1 MSNSATKP
9 SANANQGLVGWFLNS
24 AFPPILIGLALLL
37 GAFALLLTPRE
48 EDPQIVVPMA
58 DVRVMAP
65 GLSARQI
72 ATQVTEPLERLVS
85 QIDGVEYVYSQSNRD
100 YANVTVRFYVGED
113 REDSLVKL
121 YNKLYSSQNEIP
133 AVVNNWSIKPVEID
147 DVPIVVA
154 ALYSTNPNQHDAFA
168 LRRIAE
174 QATQKLK
181 AIDNTN
187 QVSVVGGQARTIQIS
202 LDSVSL
208 AAHSTTIADIARA
221 IQVSNTQVSAGQLH
235 QQGRVI
241 EVESGEFFTSA
252 TELAN
257 AVVNVVNGRPVYLQD
272 VAKVTDGPELATS
285 YTAFYPG
292 PEFSGLTAGDDR
304 TAASV
309 EGEKYPAV
317 YIAIAKQRG
326 TNAVWVADD
335 VLAELEELEATW
347 LPEGTAFSIIRNYG
361 ETANEKVSELVSS
374 LAVAILVVV
383 VFVGLFLNWRAALV
397 VAIAIPIAYGAT
409 LGMDLLFGYTINRV
423 TLFAL
428 ILALGLIVDDPIAAI
443 DNIERHIREEGKTSK
458 RAVIAAMVEIRSA
471 LLMSTLA
478 IIIVFTPMFF
488 ITGMMGPYMGPMAF
502 NVPISVIFSTITAFL
517 ITPWLAWKI
526 MGKAKQAGAY
536 DPSSSLIYKGYRRLL
551 EPLLDSRK
559 RSKVFLWGVAGLF
572 VLAALLPAMRL
583 VPLKLLPHD
592 NKNEF
597 QLIVDM
603 PEGESL
609 EATSMALERFAE
621 YLQRVPEV
629 SAIATFGGIASPMD
643 FNGMVR
649 HYSNR
654 NLPWQGEVRIVLAD
668 KSRRSMQSNEIVNR
682 LRDPLEA
689 IAADMN
695 AQVKIVQMPPG
706 PPVLATIV
714 AEVYGGDETP
724 YAELESAA
732 QVLADRM
739 RQEDYVSEVD
749 TSVPTEHTVWR
760 FVIDREK
767 AALSGISANDI
778 HESIQAA
785 SGGWTIDYL
794 QQPTEINPL
803 PIEIRLPKRLRDN
816 PEQLLSLYVR
826 GQSGIAQQSN
836 ESGLSDA
843 PAPLV
848 PLAELGKFLE
858 MPADRP
864 IIHKN
869 LKPVVYVYAEPV
881 GRVPADIVADV
892 MVDEGSD
899 SNTVVP
905 HWQRHYFNNG
915 SGIGWQVASD
925 INVVWSGEGEWKITL
940 DVFRDLGIAYAV
952 ALLGVYVV
960 MVLQTG
966 LKAVAGIMML
976 SIPLTVIGIMPG
988 FWFLNMFKADIAGY
1002 PNPALFTATAM
1013 IGMIAL
1019 AGIVVRNA
1027 LILIEFIQQRLQ
1039 TDCTLKEALF
1049 DAGAAR
1055 TRPILLT
1062 AGTTMLANI
1071 VITLDP
1077 IFNGLAWAVIFGIT
1091 ASTLFTLVVIPVVYY
1106 MMYRDV
1112 AAHDFV
1118 DHSSVNKSKPSSEHQ
1133 EQKA

>member
-1 MSNSATKP
+1 MSDIKAEQ
-9 SANANQGLVGWFLNS
+9 SANNGVVRWFLNS

-58 DVRVMAP
+58 DVSVSAP

-121 YNKLYSSQNEIP
+121 YNKIYSSQDQIP
-133 AVVNNWSIKPVEID
+133 AVVKTWAVKPVEID
-147 DVPIVVA
+147 DVPIIVA
-154 ALYSTNPNQHDAFA
+154 ALYSTDPEQHDAFA

-181 AIDNTN
+181 AVDNTN
-187 QVSVVGGQARTIQIS
+187 QVSVVGGQARTIQIA
-202 LDSVSL
+202 LDSVGL
-208 AAHSTTIADIARA
+208 AAHSTTIADVARA
-221 IQVSNTQVSAGQLH
+221 IQVSNTQVSAGELH

-241 EVESGEFFTSA
+241 QVESGAFFASA
-252 TELAN
+252 AELAN
-257 AVVNVVNGRPVYLQD
+257 TVVNVVNERAVYLRD
-272 VAKVTDGPELATS
+272 VAEITDGPEQAKN

-292 PEFSGLTAGDDR
+292 PEFTGMTNSAVVESGTMYGK
-304 TAASV
+304 
-309 EGEKYPAV
+309 KYPAV
-317 YIAIAKQRG
+317 YISVAKQRG
-326 TNAVWVADD
+326 ANAVWVAGD
-335 VLAELEELEATW
+335 VLAQLEELEATW
-347 LPEGTAFSIIRNYG
+347 LPEGVAVSVIRNYG
-361 ETANEKVSELVSS
+361 ETADEKVSELVSS
-374 LAVAILVVV
+374 LVVAVLVVV
-383 VFVGLFLNWRAALV
+383 VFVGLFLSWRAAIV

-443 DNIERHIREEGKTSK
+443 DNIERHIRAEGKASK
-458 RAVIAAMVEIRSA
+458 RAVVAAMVEIRSA

-526 MGKAKQAGAY
+526 MGKAKQKGAY
-536 DPSSSLIYKGYRRLL
+536 DPSSSLIYRGYRKTL

-559 RSKVFLWGVAGLF
+559 RSKVFLWSVAGLF
-572 VLAALLPAMRL
+572 ILAALLPVLRL

-592 NKNEF
+592 NKNEL
-597 QLIVDM
+597 QLVVDM
-603 PEGESL
+603 REGEPL
-609 EATSMALERFAE
+609 ESTAMALERFAE
-621 YLQRVPEV
+621 YLQTVPEV
-629 SAIATFGGIASPMD
+629 SAIATFTGVASPMD

-654 NLPWQGEVRIVLAD
+654 NQPWHGEVRIVLAD
-668 KSRRSMQSNEIVNR
+668 KSRRSMQSNEMVNR

-689 IAADMN
+689 IAN
-695 AQVKIVQMPPG
+695 EVGAQLKIVQMPPG

-714 AEVYGGDETP
+714 AELYGADETP
-724 YAELESAA
+724 YSEIENAA
-732 QVLADRM
+732 QVLADRI
-739 RQEDYVSEVD
+739 RQEDFVSEVD
-749 TSVPTEHTVWR
+749 TSVPDEHKVWR

-785 SGGWTIDYL
+785 SGGWTIDFL
-794 QQPTEINPL
+794 QQENEINPL
-803 PIEIRLPKRLRDN
+803 PIEIRLPERLRDN
-816 PEQLLSLYVR
+816 PDHLLSLYVR
-826 GQSGIAQQSN
+826 GQRGFAQQSSA
-836 ESGLSDA
+836 SGLTAA

-848 PLAELGKFLE
+848 PLAELGEFVEL
-858 MPADRP
+858 PANRP
-864 IIHKN
+864 ILHKN
-869 LKPVVYVYAEPV
+869 LRPVVYVYAEPV
-881 GRVPADIVADV
+881 GRVPADVVADV
-892 MVDEGSD
+892 MVDQNSE
-899 SNTVVP
+899 SNEKVP

-915 SGIGWQVASD
+915 SGLGWQVPSD
-925 INVVWSGEGEWKITL
+925 IDVVWSGEGEWKITL
-940 DVFRDLGIAYAV
+940 DVFRDLGIAYGV
-952 ALLGVYVV
+952 ALLGVYIV
-960 MVLQTG
+960 MVLQTR

-988 FWFLNMFKADIAGY
+988 FWFLNMFSADIAGY

-1027 LILIEFIQQRLQ
+1027 LILIDFIQQRLQ
-1039 TDCTLKEALF
+1039 SDCTLKEALF

-1091 ASTLFTLVVIPVVYY
+1091 ASTLFTLLVIPVVYY
-1106 MMYRDV
+1106 MMYNGTEG
-1112 AAHDFV
+1112 HGTG
-1118 DHSSVNKSKPSSEHQ
+1118 HKPQQEH
-1133 EQKA
+1133 EA

>member
-1 MSNSATKP
+1 MDHKVKENVPHQKL
-9 SANANQGLVGWFLNS
+9 GIIGWFLNS
-24 AFPPILIGLALLL
+24 ALPPILIGLALLL
-37 GAFALLLTPRE
+37 GVFSLLLTPRE

-58 DVRVMAP
+58 DVMVTAP
-65 GLSARQI
+65 GLSARQV

-100 YANVTVRFYVGED
+100 HANVTVRFYVGED

-121 YNKLYSSQNEIP
+121 YNKLYSSQDEIP
-133 AVVNNWSIKPVEID
+133 AVVQNWVVKPVEID

-154 ALYSTNPNQHDAFA
+154 ALYSTNPGQHDAFA

-181 AIDNTN
+181 AVKNTN
-187 QVSVVGGQARTIQIS
+187 QVRVVGGQARTIEVA

-208 AAHSTTIADIARA
+208 SAHSTTIADIAHA
-221 IQVSNTQVSAGQLH
+221 IQSGNTQVTAGQLH
-235 QQGRVI
+235 QQGQVI
-241 EVESGEFFTSA
+241 QIESGEFFASA
-252 TELAN
+252 AELEN
-257 AVVNVVNGRPVYLQD
+257 AVVNVLNGKPVYLRD
-272 VAKVTDGPELATS
+272 VAVITDGAEQARSYTFFSPGASFTEATS
-285 YTAFYPG
+285 A
-292 PEFSGLTAGDDR
+292 GL
-304 TAASV
+304 
-309 EGEKYPAV
+309 GEKYPAV
-317 YIAIAKQRG
+317 FISVAKQKG
-326 TNAVWVADD
+326 SNAVWVADD
-335 VLAELEELEATW
+335 VLVQLQELEANW
-347 LPEGTAFSIIRNYG
+347 LPEGVKFSIIRNYG
-361 ETANEKVSELVSS
+361 DTADEKVSELVSS
-374 LAVAILVVV
+374 LAVAIFVVV
-383 VFVGLFLNWRAALV
+383 IFVGLFLSWRAALV

-443 DNIERHIREEGKTSK
+443 DNIERHMRAEGKASK
-458 RAVIAAMVEIRSA
+458 RAIIAAMIEIRSA
-471 LLMSTLA
+471 LLMSTIA

-526 MGKAKQAGAY
+526 MGKAQQKGVY
-536 DPSSSLIYKGYRRLL
+536 DPTSSLLYRGYRKVL
-551 EPLLDSRK
+551 EPLLDSRQ
-559 RSKVFLWGVAGLF
+559 RSKIFLWSVAGLF
-572 VLAALLPAMRL
+572 VLAALLPALRL

-603 PEGESL
+603 PEGSSL
-609 EATSMALERFAE
+609 ETTEIALERFSN

-629 SAIATFGGIASPMD
+629 ASIATFSGIASPMD

-649 HYSNR
+649 HYSQR
-654 NLPWQGEVRIVLAD
+654 TQPWHGEVRVVLAD
-668 KSRRSMQSNEIVNR
+668 KSRRSMQSNEIVSR
-682 LRDPLEA
+682 LRDDLEA
-689 IAADMN
+689 IAGDIDAHL
-695 AQVKIVQMPPG
+695 KLVQMPPG

-714 AEVYGGDETP
+714 AELYGDDETP
-724 YAELESAA
+724 YIDIENAAKTLAE
-732 QVLADRM
+732 RIGK
-739 RQEDYVSEVD
+739 EDFVREVD
-749 TSVPTEHTVWR
+749 TSVPDDYQVWR
-760 FVIDREK
+760 FVVDREK
-767 AALSGISANDI
+767 AALSGISARDI
-778 HESIQAA
+778 HQSIKAA
-785 SGGWTIDYL
+785 TAGWTIDFL

-803 PIEIRLPKRLRDN
+803 PIEIRLPRGLRDN
-816 PEQLLSLYVR
+816 PDHLLSLYIR
-826 GQSGIAQQSN
+826 GRSGIAQQSDGA
-836 ESGLSDA
+836 GLVTA

-848 PLAELGKFLE
+848 PLAELGEFIE
-858 MPADRP
+858 TTADRP
-864 IIHKN
+864 ILHKN
-869 LKPVVYVYAEPV
+869 LRPVSYVYAEPV
-881 GRVPADIVADV
+881 GRVPADVVADV
-892 MVDEGSD
+892 MADQNSD
-899 SNTVVP
+899 SNKVTP

-915 SGIGWQVASD
+915 SGIGWQVPED
-925 INVVWSGEGEWKITL
+925 IEVVWSGEGEWKITL

-952 ALLGVYVV
+952 ALLGVYIV

-988 FWFLNMFKADIAGY
+988 FWFLNMFSADIAGY

-1027 LILIEFIQQRLQ
+1027 LILIDFIQQRLQ
-1039 TDCTLKEALF
+1039 GDCSLKEALF

-1091 ASTLFTLVVIPVVYY
+1091 ASTLFTLLVIPVVYY
-1106 MMYRDV
+1106 MMYNGV
-1112 AAHDFV
+1112 EGHGIA
-1118 DHSSVNKSKPSSEHQ
+1118 SKSQQEH
-1133 EQKA
+1133 EA

>member
-1 MSNSATKP
+1 MKQAVSDTEAP
-9 SANANQGLVGWFLNS
+9 VNAKSGVMGWFLNS
-24 AFPPILIGLALLL
+24 TFPPVLIGLALLL
-37 GAFALLLTPRE
+37 GVFALLLTPRE

-58 DVRVMAP
+58 DVMVSAP

-72 ATQVTEPLERLVS
+72 ATQITEPLERLVS

-121 YNKLYSSQNEIP
+121 YNKLYSSQDQIP
-133 AVVNNWSIKPVEID
+133 AVVANWVVKPVEID
-147 DVPIVVA
+147 DVPIVIA
-154 ALYSTNPNQHDAFA
+154 ALYSTNPEQHDAFA

-181 AIDNTN
+181 SVKNTN
-187 QVSVVGGQARTIQIS
+187 QVAVVGGQARTIQIA

-208 AAHSTTIADIARA
+208 AAHRTTLADIRRA
-221 IQVSNTQVSAGQLH
+221 VQLTNTQVTAGQLH
-235 QQGRVI
+235 QQGRI
-241 EVESGEFFTSA
+241 IQVESGVFFASA
-252 TELAN
+252 TELEN
-257 AVVNVVNGRPVYLQD
+257 AVVNVLNGQPVFLRD
-272 VAKVTDGPELATS
+272 VATVTDGPEQPS
-285 YTAFYPG
+285 NYTFFYPG
-292 PEFSGLTAGDDR
+292 PDFQGTVSSNISNGGAF
-304 TAASV
+304 A
-309 EGEKYPAV
+309 GEKYPAV
-317 YIAIAKQRG
+317 YISAAKQRG
-326 TNAVWVADD
+326 SNAVWVAND
-335 VLAELEELEATW
+335 VIAELKALEAAW
-347 LPEGTAFSIIRNYG
+347 LPEGVAVSIIRNYG
-361 ETANEKVSELVSS
+361 ETADEKVSELVSS
-374 LAVAILVVV
+374 LVVAVLVVV
-383 VFVGLFLNWRAALV
+383 VFVGLFLNWRAAIV

-443 DNIERHIREEGKTSK
+443 DNIERHMRAEGKASK

-478 IIIVFTPMFF
+478 IVIVFTPMFF

-502 NVPISVIFSTITAFL
+502 NVPISVVFSTITAFF

-526 MGKAKQAGAY
+526 MGKAKQKGAY
-536 DPSSSLIYKGYRRLL
+536 DPSSSLIYKGYRKIL

-559 RSKVFLWGVAGLF
+559 RSKIFLWSVAGLF
-572 VLAALLPAMRL
+572 VLAALLPVLRL

-597 QLIVDM
+597 QLVLDM
-603 PEGESL
+603 REGEPL
-609 EATSMALERFAE
+609 ENTAMALERLAS
-621 YLQRVPEV
+621 YLQTVPEV
-629 SAIATFGGIASPMD
+629 KAIATFSGVASPID

-649 HYSNR
+649 HYSHR
-654 NLPWQGEVRIVLAD
+654 NKPWQGEIRVVLAD
-668 KSRRSMQSNEIVNR
+668 KSRRSMQSNEMANR

-689 IAADMN
+689 IAKEVN
-695 AQVKIVQMPPG
+695 AQLKIVQMPPG

-714 AEVYGGDETP
+714 AELYGGDETP
-724 YAELESAA
+724 YAEIEEAA

-739 RQEDYVSEVD
+739 RQEDFVSEVD
-749 TSVPTEHTVWR
+749 TSVPHDQQVWR
-760 FVIDREK
+760 FVINREK
-767 AALSGISANDI
+767 AALSGINANDI
-778 HESIQAA
+778 HESIAAA
-785 SGGWTIDYL
+785 SGGWTIDFL
-794 QQPTEINPL
+794 QQDTEINPL
-803 PIEIRLPKRLRDN
+803 PIEIRLPKGFRDN
-816 PEQLLSLYVR
+816 PDHLLSLYVR
-826 GQSGIAQQSN
+826 GQTGLAQQS
-836 ESGLSDA
+836 SGLGLTSA

-848 PLAELGKFLE
+848 PLAELGEFVQVN
-858 MPADRP
+858 ADKP
-864 IIHKN
+864 ILHKN
-869 LKPVVYVYAEPV
+869 LRPVVYVYAEPV
-881 GRVPADIVADV
+881 GRVPADVVADV
-892 MVDEGSD
+892 MVDQNSD
-899 SNTVVP
+899 GNSVVP

-915 SGIGWQVASD
+915 SGIGWQVPSD

-952 ALLGVYVV
+952 ALLGVYIV

-988 FWFLNMFKADIAGY
+988 FWFLNMFSADIAGY

-1027 LILIEFIQQRLQ
+1027 LILIDFIQQRLQ
-1039 TDCTLKEALF
+1039 TNCTLKEALF

-1091 ASTLFTLVVIPVVYY
+1091 ASTLFTLLVIPVVYY
-1106 MMYRDV
+1106 MMYNN
-1112 AAHDFV
+1112 AAGHAIE
-1118 DHSSVNKSKPSSEHQ
+1118 PRPQQEH
-1133 EQKA
+1133 EA